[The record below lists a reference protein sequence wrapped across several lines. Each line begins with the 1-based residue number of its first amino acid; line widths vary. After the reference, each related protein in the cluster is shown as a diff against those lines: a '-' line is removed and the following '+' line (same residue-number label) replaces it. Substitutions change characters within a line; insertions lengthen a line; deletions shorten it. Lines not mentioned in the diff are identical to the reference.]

1 MIGQTISHYRVLSKL
16 GAGGMGDVYVAEDT
30 RLDRKVAIKVLPA
43 DYTRNA
49 ENVNRFIQE
58 AKAAS
63 ALNHPNIIT
72 VHDVGESSDGRFIV
86 MELVSGR
93 TLRSMAGTDTPLSTL
108 LPLFSQMARAIA
120 AAHMHGI
127 THRDVKP
134 ENIMVRDDGYVK
146 VLDFGLALLSPVH
159 GGDAETAA
167 TRLTEFG
174 LVMGTIKYMSPE
186 QARGETVGPQ
196 TDIYSLGMVFYELI
210 AGRYPFSSDTAVGY
224 LHAITLQTPPPLVGI
239 PKSLESL
246 ITRMLDKDSAK
257 RPAADEVRQELD
269 AIEKGSSP
277 AAPAASADDGRRRTP
292 SNSVAKWAA
301 AALTLA
307 VILAGAIYLFIRS
320 GSSTSTSSGIHSLA
334 VLPLDNYSGDDKQ
347 EYFAEGITDELTATL
362 ANISQLRVISR
373 GSAMQFKGAQRPA
386 TPVIGRTLNVDAIVE
401 GSVLRSGDNVRIT
414 IQLIDAR
421 EDRHLWSKSFERTS
435 GDVLALQ
442 DELASTIATEIHVQ
456 LTPSEKTR
464 LAAVRKVNPAAYDAY
479 LKGRYFFNR
488 PSDENL
494 AKAISQFE
502 EAIALD
508 PNFPPAYSGLSD
520 AYLWAGYNEGFLT
533 ATEARPKSKAPAEK
547 AVQLDSNS
555 AEGHTSLA
563 NFKFFY
569 EYDWEGSEAEYRRAL
584 ALNPNYAFA
593 HDQFSMSLAFQL
605 RSAES
610 IAESR
615 RAAELDPLSPQI
627 WLDSIFAPAWEHR
640 FQDAKDLVKRGAEL
654 DPSFFLSA
662 WANGW
667 IDIQAGNVR
676 EAIPEFLKAKSMDSP
691 AFVGAWL
698 GYAYGVSGDRVRAQA
713 ELAEL
718 KSKALRG
725 YVSPFNLAV
734 VYLGLGD
741 RERAVSYLEQ
751 SYAADSQWLGWLKID
766 HIFDPL
772 RSDPR
777 FVTLMEKLRLAK

>member
-1 MIGQTISHYRVLSKL
+1 MIGRTISHYRVLSKL

-43 DYTRNA
+43 EFTRNA
-49 ENVNRFIQE
+49 ESVSRFIQE

-72 VHDVGESSDGRFIV
+72 VHDVGESSEGRFIV

-93 TLRSMAGTDTPLSTL
+93 TLRSMAGTDKPLASL

-120 AAHMHGI
+120 AAHAAGI

-134 ENIMVRDDGYVK
+134 ENIMVRGDGYVK
-146 VLDFGLALLSPVH
+146 VLDFGLARLSPVH
-159 GGDAETAA
+159 GGDAEAAA

-186 QARGETVGPQ
+186 QASGQTVGPP

-224 LHAITLQTPPPLVGI
+224 LHAITLQTTPPLEGI
-239 PKSLESL
+239 PKTLAAL
-246 ITRMLDKDSAK
+246 ITRMLDKDAAR
-257 RPAADEVRQELD
+257 RPAADEVQRELD
-269 AIEKGSSP
+269 TIEKSSFP
-277 AAPAASADDGRRRTP
+277 PVLAATANDRRGT
-292 SNSVAKWAA
+292 SWKWAA
-301 AALTLA
+301 AVALA
-307 VILAGAIYLFIRS
+307 VILAVAIYLFIRP
-320 GSSTSTSSGIHSLA
+320 GSSTSTSSAIRSIA

-347 EYFAEGITDELTATL
+347 EYFAEGMTDELTATL

-373 GSAMQFKGAQRPA
+373 GSAMQFKGSQRPA

-401 GSVLRSGDNVRIT
+401 GSVLRSGDKVRIT

-421 EDRHLWSKSFERTS
+421 DDRHVWAKSFERTS

-442 DELASTIATEIHVQ
+442 DELASTIANEIHVQ
-456 LTPSEKTR
+456 LTPAEKTR
-464 LAAVRKVNPAAYDAY
+464 LAAARRVNPAAYDAY

-488 PSDENL
+488 PNDENL

-502 EAIALD
+502 EAVALD
-508 PNFPPAYSGLSD
+508 PNFAPAYSGMSD

-533 ATEARPKSKAPAEK
+533 ATEARPKAKAAAER
-547 AVQLDSNS
+547 AVQLDGNS

-563 NFKFFY
+563 VFKLFY
-569 EYDWEGSEAEYRRAL
+569 EYDWEGSEAAFRQAI

-593 HDQFSMSLAFQL
+593 HDQFALLLAFQL
-605 RSAES
+605 RTAES

-615 RAAELDPLSPQI
+615 RATELDPLSPLV
-627 WLDSIFAPAWEHR
+627 WLDTIPAVLWERR
-640 FQDAKDLVKRGAEL
+640 FQDAKDLAKRSSEL
-654 DPSFFLSA
+654 DPSFFFPV
-662 WANGW
+662 WVNGW
-667 IDIQAGNVR
+667 IDIEAGMVP
-676 EAIPEFLKAKSMDSP
+676 EAIPDLLKAKSMNSP

-698 GYAYGVSGDRVRAQA
+698 GYAYAASGDRVRAQA
-713 ELAEL
+713 ELDEL
-718 KSKALRG
+718 KSKTLRG

-734 VYLGLGD
+734 IYLGLGD
-741 RERAVSYLEQ
+741 RERALSYLEQ
-751 SYAADSQWLGWLKID
+751 AYTADSQWLGWLKGD
-766 HIFDPL
+766 RIFDPL

-777 FVTLMEKLRLAK
+777 FVALMKKLRFEK